1 MLSGIGP
8 AKALKALGIKPVLDL
23 PDVGQHLAD
32 HPFLTNQFGV
42 ADSSDDLIDNVSRNA
57 TFAGALVGEWLATK
71 QGAMTVGGQSQL
83 GWLRIPA
90 NDSAFKSTSDPSAGP
105 LSPHY
110 EFLFAVRVRDR
121 TLLITHSPPQCSL
134 ARLCVIGRHPC
145 PNHRLL
151 QHLLHSSSDP
161 NLPSV
166 PHKPLQSH

>member
-57 TFAGALVGEWLATK
+57 TFAGALVGEWLSTK

-90 NDSAFKSTSDPSAGP
+90 NDSAFKGTSDPSAGP

-110 EFLFAVRVRDR
+110 EFLFAVRV
-121 TLLITHSPPQCSL
+121 
-134 ARLCVIGRHPC
+134 
-145 PNHRLL
+145 
-151 QHLLHSSSDP
+151 
-161 NLPSV
+161 
-166 PHKPLQSH
+166 